1 MASDEEGRSYSYYF
15 AEKSGNGYS
24 KGQGYT
30 EIHAGKLY
38 YRGLAIQAGLN
49 EEYELVYME
58 ALDKTSN
65 DTGLFIIDTEGKI
78 KKGSIRLSDGCK
90 YQIKKAGNRGY
101 NIFRVGEDKTKT
113 EITEEMVIAGDGDG
127 TDAHGDGMF
136 RYVATFDPDT
146 WR

>member
-30 EIHAGKLY
+30 GIHAGKLY
-38 YRGLAIQAGLN
+38 YQGLVIQADLN
-49 EEYELVYME
+49 EEYELVYVE
-58 ALDKTSN
+58 ALDKKSN
-65 DTGLFIIDTEGKI
+65 DTGLFIVDTEGKI
-78 KKGSIRLSDGCK
+78 KKGSIRLSDGYK

-101 NIFRVGEDKTKT
+101 NIFRVEEDKTKT
-113 EITEEMVIAGDGDG
+113 EITAEMVIAGDGDG